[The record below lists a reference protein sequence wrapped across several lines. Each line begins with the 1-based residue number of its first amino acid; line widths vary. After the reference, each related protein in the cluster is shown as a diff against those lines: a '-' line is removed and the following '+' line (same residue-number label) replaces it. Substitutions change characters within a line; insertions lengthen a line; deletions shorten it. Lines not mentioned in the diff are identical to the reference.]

1 MRRFNISEKVKKIM
15 LSYLIIIFTLT
26 IVTVAIVFFVGDN
39 KKGEVYG
46 KDSTKQFVIN
56 DKEVN
61 VTKSKLNKIKV
72 YRASSGKIEEMDLEV
87 YIIGV
92 VSAEMPANFD
102 KEALKAQAVAAR
114 TFAIN
119 KIMERCSQANG
130 ADICDTV
137 HCQAYLDKDKR
148 MELWDQN
155 KAQEYYEKIKAA
167 VDETAGEVVTYN
179 GSIIKYPQYFAISA
193 GKTEDSIE
201 VFNED
206 IPYLKSVPSKGE
218 EIAPKYKASKSVSI
232 NEFINIVNSKYP
244 NSNLKSSQVKKS
256 VSILSRTVSGAVKEI
271 QLGCQKITGVDFRKI
286 FELNSSNFSLDINE
300 SSIIITC
307 FGYGHDVGM
316 SQWGANIMAKSGH
329 NYREILNHYYSGTNI
344 SKLDAN

>member
-1 MRRFNISEKVKKIM
+1 MRRFNTSEKIKKIM

-26 IVTVAIVFFVGDN
+26 IVIVAIVFFVGDN
-39 KKGEVYG
+39 KKGEAYG
-46 KDSTKQFVIN
+46 KDSAKQFVIN

-72 YRASSGKIEEMDLEV
+72 YRASSGKTEEMDLEV

-148 MELWDQN
+148 MESWDQN

-167 VDETAGEVVTYN
+167 VNETAGEVVTYN

-193 GKTEDSIE
+193 GKTEDSID

-218 EIAPKYKASKSVSI
+218 EIAPKYKASKNVSI

-244 NSNLKSSQVKKS
+244 NSNLKSAQVKKS

-286 FELNSSNFSLDINE
+286 FELNSSNFSLDFNE
-300 SSIIITC
+300 SSITITC

-329 NYREILNHYYSGTNI
+329 SYREILNHYYSGTNI